1 MAIMFHVGQLVSLAT
16 VIISL
21 LPAYGADAKGTAS
34 CGGRK
39 HEMVYS
45 RRVGRHEPETKAA
58 QKWDQAMPT
67 GNGRVGAL

>member
-1 MAIMFHVGQLVSLAT
+1 MAKTQQLAWAAA

-21 LPAYGADAKGTAS
+21 LTACRADAKETAN
-34 CGGRK
+34 CGERK

-67 GNGRVGAL
+67 